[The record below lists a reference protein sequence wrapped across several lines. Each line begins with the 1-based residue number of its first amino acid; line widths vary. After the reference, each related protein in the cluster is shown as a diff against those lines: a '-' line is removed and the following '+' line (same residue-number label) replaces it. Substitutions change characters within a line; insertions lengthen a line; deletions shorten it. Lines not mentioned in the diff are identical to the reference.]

1 MTPTFCITYR
11 INSLLERV
19 GFVDVEG
26 DLVGVGVGV
35 GAGQRGR
42 EKSEIFFDVFE
53 DRVSTSE

>member
-1 MTPTFCITYR
+1 MSNDTNVCINIQ

-26 DLVGVGVGV
+26 GLVGVGVGER
-35 GAGQRGR
+35 GQKRG
-42 EKSEIFFDVFE
+42 EIFFDVFG